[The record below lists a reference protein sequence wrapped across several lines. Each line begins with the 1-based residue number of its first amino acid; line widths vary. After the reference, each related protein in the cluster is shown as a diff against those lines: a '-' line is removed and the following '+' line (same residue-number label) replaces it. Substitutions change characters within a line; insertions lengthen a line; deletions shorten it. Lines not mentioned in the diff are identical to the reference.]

1 MIIDAI
7 SKYAEIFPLKDKKV
21 VTITKSFQKTLNK
34 SNSKPSNMWVQRPN
48 ETEYRIQKL
57 IKKNGDKL
65 YVMWKIYND
74 MFNSLIDK
82 NILLCK
88 II

>member
-1 MIIDAI
+1 
-7 SKYAEIFPLKDKKV
+7 
-21 VTITKSFQKTLNK
+21 
-34 SNSKPSNMWVQRPN
+34 MWVQRPN

>member
-1 MIIDAI
+1 
-7 SKYAEIFPLKDKKV
+7 
-21 VTITKSFQKTLNK
+21 
-34 SNSKPSNMWVQRPN
+34 MWVQRPN

-65 YVMWKIYND
+65 YVMCKIYNN

-82 NILLCK
+82 SILLCK